1 MNIRRLERQET
12 LDALHL
18 VWDVFAQDVAPLY
31 TPEGVAS
38 FQDFIRYPNIERK
51 MQTEGLALFG
61 AFEGSQ
67 LLGVGG
73 ILPTGHI
80 ALLFVRREYQHRGI
94 GKAILLEMCSFAVQ
108 TYRVSKFTVNAS
120 PGAVDAYRHMGMHD
134 TAPEQNAGGM
144 RYIPMEM
151 WAASVPLKK
160 KRGKGVYIAAGVGA
174 ACLVLAVVAGAAISR
189 ELRYVAENG
198 VDEYMQDGS
207 QWGDDGSSIEDWY
220 DEFYGGYGQGGQLH
234 LHSGQYEQHYHSV

>member
-1 MNIRRLERQET
+1 M

-80 ALLFVRREYQHRGI
+80 ALLFVRREYQHSGI

-151 WAASVPLKK
+151 WAASVPPEEKE
-160 KRGKGVYIAAGVGA
+160 GKGSLHCRRRGRSLPCSRCGGGSCHLEGA
-174 ACLVLAVVAGAAISR
+174 ALRGRERRGRVYAGR
-189 ELRYVAENG
+189 
-198 VDEYMQDGS
+198 
-207 QWGDDGSSIEDWY
+207 
-220 DEFYGGYGQGGQLH
+220 
-234 LHSGQYEQHYHSV
+234 